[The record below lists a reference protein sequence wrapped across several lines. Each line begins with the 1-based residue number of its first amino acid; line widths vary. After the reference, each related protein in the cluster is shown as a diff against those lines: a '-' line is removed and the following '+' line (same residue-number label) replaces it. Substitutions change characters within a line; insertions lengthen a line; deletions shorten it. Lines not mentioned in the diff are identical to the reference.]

1 MNYELVAVDGT
12 ETGRTYEYDR
22 GTAAMRR
29 TAAGVVH
36 VFGTRDAA
44 GDSGG
49 HGRASVVRE
58 GATLAVGR
66 DVDAGPE
73 PTARTLR
80 DTRRWPDW
88 SPSVSGVESADRYVE
103 TGTTG
108 RVCVAG
114 AWIPFRVTAATRL
127 RWDWEVAG
135 LPATGHRVER
145 YSGAPDRCRAV
156 IEVPLIAAPYVPVC
170 RRALD
175 RFAALVE
182 GE

>member
-1 MNYELVAVDGT
+1 MFGSRDPSREFDRDDG
-12 ETGRTYEYDR
+12 G
-22 GTAAMRR
+22 
-29 TAAGVVH
+29 
-36 VFGTRDAA
+36 
-44 GDSGG
+44 
-49 HGRASVVRE
+49 SVVRE

-66 DVDAGPE
+66 DVDAPPE
-73 PTARTLR
+73 PTVRALR

-88 SPSVSGVESADRYVE
+88 SPSVSGVESADRFVE

-108 RVCVAG
+108 RVRVAG
-114 AWIPFRVTAATRL
+114 VWVPFRVTAATRF
-127 RWDWEVAG
+127 RWDWAVAG
-135 LPATGHRVER
+135 VPATGHRVER
-145 YSGAPDRCRAV
+145 YAGEPDRCRAA

>member
-1 MNYELVAVDGT
+1 M
-12 ETGRTYEYDR
+12 R
-22 GTAAMRR
+22 GTGSGEV
-29 TAAGVVH
+29 T
-36 VFGTRDAA
+36 VFGNRDA
-44 GDSGG
+44 SGSVDRDDG
-49 HGRASVVRE
+49 GSVVRE

-66 DVDAGPE
+66 DVDAPPE
-73 PTARTLR
+73 ATARALR

-88 SPSVSGVESADRYVE
+88 SPSVGGVESADRYVE

-108 RVCVAG
+108 RVRVAG
-114 AWIPFRVTAATRL
+114 AWVPFRVTSATRL

-135 LPATGHRVER
+135 IPATGHRVER
-145 YSGAPDRCRAV
+145 YAGEPDRCRAV
-156 IEVPLIAAPYVPVC
+156 IEVPLVAAPYAPVC

>member
-1 MNYELVAVDGT
+1 MRWTDPGGIDVSGNRDAPGNV
-12 ETGRTYEYDR
+12 DR
-22 GTAAMRR
+22 G
-29 TAAGVVH
+29 
-36 VFGTRDAA
+36 D
-44 GDSGG
+44 GG
-49 HGRASVVRE
+49 SVVRE

-66 DVDAGPE
+66 DVAAPPE
-73 PTARTLR
+73 ATATALR

-88 SPSVSGVESADRYVE
+88 SPSVGGVESSDRYVE

-108 RVCVAG
+108 RVRVAG
-114 AWIPFRVTAATRL
+114 AWVPFRVSSATRL

-135 LPATGHRVER
+135 IPATGHRVER
-145 YSGAPDRCRAV
+145 YSGDPDQCRAV
-156 IEVPLIAAPYVPVC
+156 IEVPLVAAPYVPVC